1 MDYIFFNGKK
11 IKVSEKVK
19 KAYYKDKYKERYFM
33 KKLKQDKILIDTE
46 NEEIKILK
54 SRECYIENLKEFN
67 FEVSDDFNL
76 EQFVILKIEIEKLRK
91 ALKLLKDNDL
101 YIIENIYFIN
111 KSKRTVANDLVIS
124 HTTLIEKEKR
134 ILKQLNK
141 LFLSIQ
147 DV

>member
-11 IKVSEKVK
+11 IKVNKKVK
-19 KAYYKDKYKERYFM
+19 KAYYKYKYKERYFM
-33 KKLKQDKILIDTE
+33 KNLKQGNILIDTE

-76 EQFVILKIEIEKLRK
+76 EEFVILKIEIEKLRK

-101 YIIENIYFIN
+101 YIIENIYFLN
-111 KSKRTVANDLVIS
+111 KSKRTVANDLGIS
-124 HTTLIEKEKR
+124 HTTLLEKEKR

-141 LFLSIQ
+141 ILLSIQ
-147 DV
+147 DL